1 MISVYCIAWDGL
13 SFVELKNGRLW
24 GYVETLYQVAALLFP
39 ELSGKIPK
47 RIDLRIENGF

>member
-13 SFVELKNGRLW
+13 SFVELKNGVCG

-39 ELSGKIPK
+39 EHQWQDSQEED
-47 RIDLRIENGF
+47 RSQN